1 MKQTIT
7 LNGPMVVVQPLN
19 STSIGLLAND
29 LNPKVNEMI
38 PQDKHNKALAL
49 QAEYYQQQR
58 LTLNLCW
65 GFVLVLAIL
74 CFAWP

>member
-1 MKQTIT
+1 MG
-7 LNGPMVVVQPLN
+7 LGVSLN
-19 STSIGLLAND
+19 SRPNFPVGLLANG
-29 LNPKVNEMI
+29 LNPKVNNMI
-38 PQDKHNKALAL
+38 PLAKHDKALAL

-65 GFVLVLAIL
+65 GFVLVVAIL